1 MIDPGLLQAFCEDM
15 HTLGRVIDAPAVT
28 MPQCGGLDGGGFRVD
43 TSGGV
48 YRLTYRE
55 KDEAELLAESPDRN
69 VLMEAVFV
77 QVTERMAS
85 EQRADSL
92 SPPDGDPLITPPL
105 SEIRRMAI
113 ELHADVSA
121 RQYELLARI
130 SEDWALRQ
138 AERNAAR
145 AQSIEEFFQ
154 P

>member
-1 MIDPGLLQAFCEDM
+1 MIDPGPLQAFCEDM
-15 HTLGRVIDAPAVT
+15 HALGRVIDAPAVA
-28 MPQCGGLDGGGFRVD
+28 MPQCGGPDGGGFRVD

-69 VLMEAVFV
+69 VLMEA
-77 QVTERMAS
+77 S
-85 EQRADSL
+85 EQRADSV
-92 SPPDGDPLITPPL
+92 SPPDADPLTTPPP
-105 SEIRRMAI
+105 SEMRRMAI
-113 ELHADVSA
+113 EFHADVSA
-121 RQYELLARI
+121 RQYDLLSRL

>member
-15 HTLGRVIDAPAVT
+15 HALGRVIDAPAVT
-28 MPQCGGLDGGGFRVD
+28 MPQCGGPDGRAFWVD

-55 KDEAELLAESPDRN
+55 NDEAELLAESPDRN
-69 VLMEAVFV
+69 VFMEAVFV

-85 EQRADSL
+85 EQRADSV
-92 SPPDGDPLITPPL
+92 SPPDGDPLIAPPL

-121 RQYELLARI
+121 RQYDLLARL

-145 AQSIEEFFQ
+145 AQFIEEFFQ